1 MTQDFQPSEIQQE
14 LVTLA
19 SNVDVIR
26 RFRYQD
32 VDLAVMSREL
42 LPAVEAVTG
51 ELIGALDRLETHYKE
66 EGDAGPLSGAGMVA
80 DISAMS
86 RQEVSDRLGRLKGE
100 VRGVDNLEVII
111 RSMSLL
117 GTLRRTTVVVEN
129 LLADQLELRRRL
141 RSQGELDLLL
151 EIRAAAVEIALS
163 LGDAEPR
170 AAELVDRLRPVEPVL
185 SGLVARDLYW
195 ELPDGPRRVATDLL
209 ARTRIWVGGG
219 DGHDSISGRHLW
231 RALRTFVDGIF
242 KVNERN
248 ELLEY
253 DRSIIRMAHGA
264 IFGRGAPSG
273 RVPPTLLKQLRRIAG
288 RDAMIDRLLATG
300 DADPQKWAEPLQR
313 LRESL

>member
-1 MTQDFQPSEIQQE
+1 MPPLRAPEHH
-14 LVTLA
+14 A
-19 SNVDVIR
+19 H
-26 RFRYQD
+26 
-32 VDLAVMSREL
+32 
-42 LPAVEAVTG
+42 
-51 ELIGALDRLETHYKE
+51 RL
-66 EGDAGPLSGAGMVA
+66 
-80 DISAMS
+80 
-86 RQEVSDRLGRLKGE
+86 
-100 VRGVDNLEVII
+100 
-111 RSMSLL
+111 
-117 GTLRRTTVVVEN
+117 
-129 LLADQLELRRRL
+129 
-141 RSQGELDLLL
+141 
-151 EIRAAAVEIALS
+151 AAAPRDPAPSRLAYRAERLWLTPMFRTALRVGLPVVLA
-163 LGDAEPR
+163 LGLAGGYL
-170 AAELVDRLRPVEPVL
+170 A
-185 SGLVARDLYW
+185 
-195 ELPDGPRRVATDLL
+195 DGPRRAATDLL

-313 LRESL
+313 RRESL